1 MALVTVSGFILNLA
15 MGRSSFGVPAAYHFH
30 GVVFMGWLA
39 LYLAQAVTIATGRRD
54 LHIRLVSTL
63 IFPAIATVDHQLR
76 HGRVHP
82 ANLWGTGVYVPTFL
96 GSMLLAINPVGF
108 TM

>member
-1 MALVTVSGFILNLA
+1 MALAMALVTVSGFILNLA
-15 MGRSSFGVPAAYHFH
+15 MGRSSFAAPAAYHFH

-39 LYLAQAVTIATGRRD
+39 LYLAQAVTIATGRRE

-63 IFPAIATVDHQLR
+63 IFPAIATVDASSATAESTPPIS
-76 HGRVHP
+76 GAP
-82 ANLWGTGVYVPTFL
+82 
-96 GSMLLAINPVGF
+96 GSMSQPFGF